1 MVTALMV
8 GGLVSCSDDDQSSS
22 TTEEQITVA
31 VGDVTTTATT
41 EENQSTT
48 SATSLA
54 ATSTVTVTVT
64 DVEDAV
70 GYDLAGVLSRGDEP
84 LIANVVGGFGAAVEA
99 DPFSTTQVVRT
110 PQYGP
115 EDFPED
121 FDFGIDWPF
130 VTDEAAMLEP
140 GTYYLQLWLGQPPL
154 CCFSAFVPGD
164 SPSLSG
170 CGTVFAVKE
179 DEQVSI
185 TVTAIPARSD
195 QGPQV
200 ECPTG

>member
-1 MVTALMV
+1 MMA
-8 GGLVSCSDDDQSSS
+8 GFVSCSDDDDSSS
-22 TTEEQITVA
+22 TTEEQTTVA
-31 VGDVTTTATT
+31 VQDETTITTT
-41 EENQSTT
+41 EEDQSTA
-48 SATSLA
+48 SATNPP

-64 DVEDAV
+64 NVEDAT
-70 GYDLAGVLSRGDEP
+70 GYDLAGVLFRGDES
-84 LIANVVGGFGAAVEA
+84 LIANVVGGFGATVDA
-99 DPFSTTQVVRT
+99 DPFSTTQVVRA

-115 EDFPED
+115 DEFPAD
-121 FDFGIDWPF
+121 FDFGTDWPF
-130 VTDEAAMLEP
+130 VTDDPAMLEP

-170 CGTVFAVKE
+170 CGTVFTVKE
-179 DEQVSI
+179 GEQANI
-185 TVTAIPARSD
+185 TVTGVPPRSD

>member
-1 MVTALMV
+1 MRRSVVWMVTALMV

-70 GYDLAGVLSRGDEP
+70 GYDLAGVLFRGDEP

-130 VTDEAAMLEP
+130 VTDGCDAGARNVLLAALARATPTLLFQRLRP
-140 GTYYLQLWLGQPPL
+140 G
-154 CCFSAFVPGD
+154 
-164 SPSLSG
+164 
-170 CGTVFAVKE
+170 
-179 DEQVSI
+179 
-185 TVTAIPARSD
+185 
-195 QGPQV
+195 
-200 ECPTG
+200 